1 MISLVEINGQCT
13 TVSLYTTMDKAL
25 EDMLRFYKEKMKTV
39 RRLNWKNSWIDL
51 FEGFARIDDWEIIIE
66 WRVTEK
72 VTLVNS

>member
-1 MISLVEINGQCT
+1 MISLIEINGQNT

-39 RRLNWKNSWIDL
+39 KRLNWNNSWIDL
-51 FEGFARIDDWEIIIE
+51 FEGFAKIDDWETIIE

-72 VTLVNS
+72 VTLL